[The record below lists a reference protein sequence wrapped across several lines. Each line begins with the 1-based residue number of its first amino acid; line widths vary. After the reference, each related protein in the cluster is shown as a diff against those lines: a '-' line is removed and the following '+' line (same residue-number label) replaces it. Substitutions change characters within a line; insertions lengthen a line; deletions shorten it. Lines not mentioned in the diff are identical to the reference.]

1 MVLAGGR
8 RPPGSTE
15 PEITGDQEI
24 GRRSSSRW
32 RSPRERGVELDDG
45 RHARPD
51 RQAGARHGRH
61 ERDRRVDRPRLAR
74 HGAEVILGA
83 RNPAKLEA
91 TIARISN
98 EVPGAAL
105 HPLAID
111 VSDLASVRRAASQ
124 VDQPLHLLIN
134 NAGVM
139 ATPHQRTADG
149 LELQMATNYFGPFAL
164 TGLLFPRLVDSGDGR
179 VVAIGSQGSRVA
191 RRAPLDDPLDQSRRY
206 GRWQA
211 YFASKLADLL
221 FIFELDRRCRE
232 QGLPV
237 KGLAAHPGYAST
249 GLVGTGRN
257 TGNTSERV
265 RFTATIMQAVFAA
278 VGQPASLGAL
288 PTLMAATAD
297 LPGSTYI
304 GPSGLLQMKG
314 HPRIVGPLSARPR
327 PGGAAPALGDQRRGR
342 RASTFLEG

>member
-1 MVLAGGR
+1 VSGETNWSQDDIPDLTGKRALVTGVTSGIGESTVL
-8 RPPGSTE
+8 E
-15 PEITGDQEI
+15 
-24 GRRSSSRW
+24 
-32 RSPRERGVELDDG
+32 
-45 RHARPD
+45 
-51 RQAGARHGRH
+51 
-61 ERDRRVDRPRLAR
+61 LAR

-91 TIARISN
+91 TIARISG

-105 HPLAID
+105 HPLTID

-179 VVAIGSQGSRVA
+179 VVAISSQGSRMA
-191 RRAPLDDPLDQSRRY
+191 RRAPLDDPMDQSRRY

-232 QGLPV
+232 QGVPV
-237 KGLAAHPGYAST
+237 KGLAAHPGYSST
-249 GLVGTGRN
+249 GLMGTGRN
-257 TGNTSERV
+257 TGNTRERI
-265 RFTATIMQAVFAA
+265 RFTATIMQAAFAA
-278 VGQPASLGAL
+278 VGQPAALGAL

-297 LPGSTYI
+297 LPGSTYV
-304 GPSGLLQMKG
+304 GPGGLLQMKG
-314 HPRIVGPLSARPR
+314 HPRIVSPR
-327 PGGAAPALGDQRRGR
+327 RLALDRDAQRRLWEISEEATGV
-342 RASTFLEG
+342 TFLDG

>member
-1 MVLAGGR
+1 MTGRADWTIDDIPDLTGKRALVTGVTSGIGESTVL
-8 RPPGSTE
+8 E
-15 PEITGDQEI
+15 
-24 GRRSSSRW
+24 
-32 RSPRERGVELDDG
+32 
-45 RHARPD
+45 
-51 RQAGARHGRH
+51 
-61 ERDRRVDRPRLAR
+61 LAR
-74 HGAEVILGA
+74 HGAEVVLGA

-91 TIARISN
+91 TIARIEK

-111 VSDLASVRRAASQ
+111 VSDLSSVRRAAAE
-124 VDQPLHLLIN
+124 VTEPLHLLVN

-164 TGLLFPRLVDSGDGR
+164 TGLLLPRLADSGDGR
-179 VVAIGSQGSRVA
+179 VVAVSSQGSRMA

-232 QGLPV
+232 QGVPV
-237 KGLAAHPGYAST
+237 KGLAAHPGYAAT
-249 GLVGTGRN
+249 GLMGTGRN
-257 TGNTSERV
+257 TGNTGEKM
-265 RFTATIMQAVFAA
+265 RFTATILQAVFAA

-297 LPGSTYI
+297 LPGSTYV
-304 GPSGLLQMKG
+304 GPDGLLQFKG
-314 HPRIVGPLSARPR
+314 HPQIVNARRLAHDRDAQRELWELSEKTTGVRF
-327 PGGAAPALGDQRRGR
+327 LDEK
-342 RASTFLEG
+342 ASER